1 MDKPGSLK
9 ESLERLAAPDRQLVL
24 LARSILEQLD
34 PEERAALLALRAG
47 DKVKSCSLR
56 IHQELRLVEWLP
68 IGFARSKPG
77 AANGRWNITYL
88 GRNLLH
94 QAEQQL

>member
-9 ESLERLAAPDRQLVL
+9 ESLERLAAPDRKLVL

-34 PEERAALLALRAG
+34 QEERDALRALKA
-47 DKVKSCSLR
+47 DEAVSSCSLR
-56 IHQELRLVEWLP
+56 IHQELRLVEWIP
-68 IGFARSKPG
+68 VAKGSIR
-77 AANGRWNITYL
+77 GRWAITYL